1 MKKIWIIACVT
12 FLLTGCTNRSM
23 QYNLSLNE
31 TPVYSY
37 EYEDV
42 EATITKID
50 VRSWF
55 AQCPRWSWSISVEYN
70 GITYNDYGYAQ
81 GAFNRPQLIDK
92 HIGDT
97 ITVELKTTYI
107 DGLKEE
113 TCINKIY

>member
-1 MKKIWIIACVT
+1 MKKIEMIVLIAL
-12 FLLTGCTNRSM
+12 LLTGCTNIGVNNTS
-23 QYNLSLNE
+23 SLKE
-31 TPVYSY
+31 AIYSY

-70 GITYNDYGYAQ
+70 GIIYNGDGYAQ

-107 DGLKEE
+107 DGLKEK
-113 TCINKIY
+113 TCINQIY